1 MRITAHLMSFVTST
15 SHTLLYREI
24 CAQSK
29 VEVFTVW
36 VTLASHE
43 EQVKTCVS
51 TKVTHSSLQLEFSP
65 QTLCCYG
72 KQLCTIPRDATYY
85 SYQNR

>member
-1 MRITAHLMSFVTST
+1 MTAKPARLVTKHVGQLKTGLWGAEVAHS
-15 SHTLLYREI
+15 LLEQ
-24 CAQSK
+24 A
-29 VEVFTVW
+29 VFPLQLVQADVLFNTW
-36 VTLASHE
+36 FL
-43 EQVKTCVS
+43 
-51 TKVTHSSLQLEFSP
+51 LQLEFSP